1 MCCIGL
7 VNVSVIVRVFELVKC
22 TYRSLRNQACTETDT
37 QMNYRNTTSTQN
49 TRTRTH
55 PHTPSSCGADE
66 CEAWLFLASPL
77 SDLYLQNNQLMD
89 LPSGVFSNLSSLR
102 SLVFLIEWEKTLQ
115 NKCVQMSER
124 HRDILIFFWQR
135 LFISYPFLFFVWNLR
150 SIYVSFLCVC
160 ITKCF
165 LKCTSCYVPLFM
177 IFDKR
182 NFVFWVCAYFFC
194 LECVYTYKYVFKNMD
209 GLHIFTWC
217 MCVYI
222 KYIFFLLV
230 RFYAYICQL
239 FDLFTD
245 LLDAQTD
252 TFMDVQTD
260 RHIQ

>member
-1 MCCIGL
+1 
-7 VNVSVIVRVFELVKC
+7 VRVFELVKC

-124 HRDILIFFWQR
+124 DRDILIFFAVFVY
-135 LFISYPFLFFVWNLR
+135 FIPFSYLINVTLFF
-150 SIYVSFLCVC
+150 
-160 ITKCF
+160 
-165 LKCTSCYVPLFM
+165 
-177 IFDKR
+177 
-182 NFVFWVCAYFFC
+182 
-194 LECVYTYKYVFKNMD
+194 ECV
-209 GLHIFTWC
+209 HIFLSW

-222 KYIFFLLV
+222 
-230 RFYAYICQL
+230 
-239 FDLFTD
+239 
-245 LLDAQTD
+245 
-252 TFMDVQTD
+252 
-260 RHIQ
+260 